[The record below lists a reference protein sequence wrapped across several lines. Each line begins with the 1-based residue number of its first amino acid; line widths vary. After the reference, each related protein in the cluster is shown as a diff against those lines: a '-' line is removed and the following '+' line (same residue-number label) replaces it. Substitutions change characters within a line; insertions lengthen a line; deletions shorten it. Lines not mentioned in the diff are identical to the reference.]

1 MNSSNIKPYSR
12 AIVRL
17 LKGIVDK
24 NDVVWNDVLSYQSD
38 IQDYIGTMGLELIVK
53 KDEGFAF
60 VKQLKLDD
68 DKTMN
73 LVSRRQY
80 GFEVSVML
88 IVLRQILEDFD
99 SNPTM
104 QATDKY
110 VTAAEIKE
118 ETEMFLPTSYNKVKF
133 EKDLDTYIDRIVGF
147 GFLVES
153 KHQEGEKRYR
163 IHRIIKEKVTLDD
176 LSDFK
181 NQLNNYDTGNE
192 SL

>member
-1 MNSSNIKPYSR
+1 MNKSDIRPYSK
-12 AIVRL
+12 AIVKL
-17 LKGIVDK
+17 LKGIVEKDEA
-24 NDVVWNDVLSYQSD
+24 VWNDVLSYQND
-38 IQDYIGTMGLELIVK
+38 IQIYIAIMGLELIVK

-60 VKQLKLDD
+60 VKQQKLDD

-73 LVSRRQY
+73 MVSRRQY

-88 IVLRQILEDFD
+88 IVLRQILEEFD

-110 VTAAEIKE
+110 VTATEIKE
-118 ETEMFLPTSYNKVKF
+118 ETELFLPTSYNKVKF

-163 IHRIIKEKVTLDD
+163 IHRIIKEKITLDD
-176 LSDFK
+176 LLDFK
-181 NQLNNYDTGNE
+181 NQLNNYDTANE
-192 SL
+192 SI

>member
-1 MNSSNIKPYSR
+1 MNNTNLKPYSR
-12 AIVRL
+12 AVVKL
-17 LKGIVDK
+17 MKGIVEK

-38 IQDYIGTMGLELIVK
+38 IQDYIAIMGLELIVK

-73 LVSRRQY
+73 MVSRRQY

-110 VTAAEIKE
+110 VTSEEIKE
-118 ETEMFLPTSYNKVKF
+118 EAEMFLPTSYNKAKF
-133 EKDLDTYIDRIVGF
+133 EKDLDSYIERIVGF
-147 GFLVES
+147 GFLVEP
-153 KHQEGEKRYR
+153 KHAEGEKRYR

-181 NQLNNYDTGNE
+181 NQLKNYDSQNE
-192 SL
+192 SI

>member
-12 AIVRL
+12 AVVRL
-17 LKGIVDK
+17 LKGIVEK

-73 LVSRRQY
+73 IVSRRQY

-99 SNPTM
+99 SNPIM

-118 ETEMFLPTSYNKVKF
+118 ETEMFLPTSFNKVKF

-147 GFLVES
+147 GFLVEP

-181 NQLNNYDTGNE
+181 NQLNSYDTGNE
-192 SL
+192 PL